1 MANDVIM
8 SQLKLY
14 RETGKNE
21 QYRILFEAD
30 FEFLSKQLTSLE
42 AYSFYRCFY
51 ADFKI
56 AESRLKSLFLD
67 STKPNNKAETL
78 YKNIIEVFKIVHAV
92 RKTPFE
98 LTVAEIHNLVSL
110 LYKDFY
116 TKDQLSYQKTERQ
129 KHSLLS
135 NESVS
140 KREHLESMITTYQ
153 SAKKTGEFENVFV
166 NLNFMIDFMNM
177 EIYKIPDANV
187 TALLI
192 FYILNMQDGIIVN
205 QYVSFFGKLLLNLK
219 EFTAAKDIAKMNW
232 KEGYSESMPLYRLF
246 LKLYYEMYIELEE
259 NARDY
264 QYEASLEISKS
275 DYVENTID
283 KLNQI
288 FSKEDIRLKHP
299 LISDSTINRT
309 LKRMQEEHKIRP
321 LGKGRSAKWAKLYQ
335 KETKKTILK
344 QMNLDLGE

>member
-14 RETGKNE
+14 RETGKND
-21 QYRILFEAD
+21 QYRILFESD
-30 FEFLSKQLTSLE
+30 FEFLSKQLTFLE

-51 ADFKI
+51 ADSKI
-56 AESRLKSLFLD
+56 AESRLKSLLLD
-67 STKPNNKAETL
+67 STKPKNKSESL

-92 RKTPFE
+92 GKTPFE
-98 LTVAEIHNLVSL
+98 LNVAEIHNLVNL
-110 LYKDFY
+110 LFKDYY
-116 TKDQLSYQKTERQ
+116 TKDQLSYQKIERI

-135 NESVS
+135 NETVS
-140 KREHLESMITTYQ
+140 KREHLETLITLYQ
-153 SAKKTGEFENVFV
+153 AAKKTGEYENVYV

-177 EIYKIPDANV
+177 EIYKIPDSS
-187 TALLI
+187 TIALLI
-192 FYILNMQDGIIVN
+192 FYIVCMQDGIIVN

-219 EFTAAKDIAKMNW
+219 EFNNAKDIAKMNW
-232 KEGYSESMPLYRLF
+232 KEGYSETMPLYRLF
-246 LKLYYEMYIELEE
+246 LRLYFEMYLELED

-275 DYVENTID
+275 DYIENTID

-309 LKRMQEEHKIRP
+309 LKRMQEENKIRP